1 MPLFRSNS
9 QEERSKQFDTHF
21 HPEKNVVQGIDVT
34 KLPRQHSMQ
43 KPGIH
48 MPKLLAMTGGANA
61 GTGKPPLQRTRSES
75 VGSESDPAS
84 PLPSG
89 GSLSSNVAA
98 GGFFASAFQTRRL
111 SSDQMIKHE
120 FDFK

>member
-48 MPKLLAMTGGANA
+48 MPKLLAMTGGC
-61 GTGKPPLQRTRSES
+61 QRWDRQ
-75 VGSESDPAS
+75 
-84 PLPSG
+84 
-89 GSLSSNVAA
+89 AA
-98 GGFFASAFQTRRL
+98 TTTDALRERRL
-111 SSDQMIKHE
+111 RK
-120 FDFK
+120 